1 MTKRLYE
8 KIRAGSGR
16 KFMNEVSPDGRWRGY
31 GYRIVPPKTKEEW
44 KAMRS
49 RTFYGPFKVSNKAR
63 HKKRTIRH
71 SPVVRS
77 APNWEISPAQVSRS
91 ARSTGASPIPHWQ
104 HPRWDYDS
112 MALTRNRR
120 YTQEVKKLAKG
131 RTNRL
136 KPVSHGK
143 SYEHFNLTTGP
154 YLPLRP
160 LFKGPPGKRK
170 YMQFSE
176 LPYDT
181 RFLLYPGAF
190 NKNGQSRSYQTIKPR
205 AKRKSIDEWWYDSND
220 SNKPNR

>member
-1 MTKRLYE
+1 MKKKLSD
-8 KIRAGSGR
+8 KIRAGSGHS
-16 KFMNEVSPDGRWRGY
+16 FMNAVSPGGSMRGY
-31 GYRIVPPKTKEEW
+31 DLNIAPPKRKEEW

-63 HKKRTIRH
+63 HKQRTVGS

-77 APNWEISPAQVSRS
+77 APNWEISPVQVSRS
-91 ARSTGASPIPHWQ
+91 ARSAQASPIPLWQ

-112 MALTRNRR
+112 MALSRNRR
-120 YTQEVKKLAKG
+120 YTQEVKKLAKS

-154 YLPLRP
+154 YLPLKP

-170 YMQFSE
+170 YMQFSG
-176 LPYDT
+176 LPFDT
-181 RFLLYPGAF
+181 KLLLYPGAF
-190 NKNGQSRSYQTIKPR
+190 NKNGKARSYLNVVPR
-205 AKRKSIDEWWYDSND
+205 VKRKSI
-220 SNKPNR
+220 P